1 MPSCKSQMISLC
13 PNCGFLLIGN
23 SHAHICG
30 FCKADIRLSFANS
43 QSGTRTA
50 GDCILVPTD
59 FVDGGSHRLVRDRLP
74 QKETMEAVVLMLF
87 RPRIDS
93 KVAKRAVLRECTPV
107 GVAIEFDPQN
117 AAPPPTPQA
126 GR

>member
-1 MPSCKSQMISLC
+1 MRKCLMHCAQILSVTSTSNSKTSKWTADSDTAGMPSCKSQMISLC

-74 QKETMEAVVLMLF
+74 K
-87 RPRIDS
+87 
-93 KVAKRAVLRECTPV
+93 K
-107 GVAIEFDPQN
+107 
-117 AAPPPTPQA
+117 
-126 GR
+126 